1 MGHDVD
7 RETHAL
13 ELLKLRFG
21 ETSLHKCEV
30 MLKDMRDSKRLNGNI
45 KAPPA
50 PGTPAAT
57 DATARAQTDAL
68 RASPLDA
75 TVVSALFWPPFADE
89 APDFSLP
96 ESMNALLETYGER
109 YHHLKAPR
117 KMKWRPT
124 LGTVQMDIM
133 WRDVEV
139 SVSVGP
145 IEAAL
150 IHAFRD
156 EARWSS
162 SELSKVLGVS
172 KQTLRGEPGV
182 WINAGVLVEEAGG
195 DGDGDPQSGHGY
207 RLTTGADADAA
218 TFGAAAADDSTAGG
232 GGAVASAEDQ
242 AAAGMKVYEQY
253 VIGMLTNFPSLPL
266 DRIHNMLKMFVSEP
280 PYDRTSEQLAAF
292 LAQLVAEDKVVA
304 EGNQYKR
311 RT

>member
-1 MGHDVD
+1 
-7 RETHAL
+7 
-13 ELLKLRFG
+13 
-21 ETSLHKCEV
+21 
-30 MLKDMRDSKRLNGNI
+30 
-45 KAPPA
+45 
-50 PGTPAAT
+50 
-57 DATARAQTDAL
+57 
-68 RASPLDA
+68 
-75 TVVSALFWPPFADE
+75 
-89 APDFSLP
+89 
-96 ESMNALLETYGER
+96 
-109 YHHLKAPR
+109 
-117 KMKWRPT
+117 MKWRPT

-172 KQTLRGEPGV
+172 KQTLRRRAVV

-218 TFGAAAADDSTAGG
+218 MFGAAAVDDSTAGG

-292 LAQLVAEDKVVA
+292 LAQLVAEDKVVM

-311 RT
+311 RTS

>member
-1 MGHDVD
+1 
-7 RETHAL
+7 
-13 ELLKLRFG
+13 LR
-21 ETSLHKCEV
+21 S
-30 MLKDMRDSKRLNGNI
+30 
-45 KAPPA
+45 
-50 PGTPAAT
+50 
-57 DATARAQTDAL
+57 
-68 RASPLDA
+68 SPLDA

-89 APDFSLP
+89 APDFKLP
-96 ESMNALLETYGER
+96 ESMNDLLETYGER

-124 LGTVQMDIM
+124 IGVVQMEIM

-150 IHAFRD
+150 IHFFQD
-156 EARWSS
+156 KERWSAND
-162 SELSKVLGVS
+162 LATALGVS
-172 KQTLRGEPGV
+172 KQTLRRKAVV
-182 WINAGVLVEEAGG
+182 WINAGVLKEETGG
-195 DGDGDPQSGHGY
+195 DDVSKHGY

-218 TFGAAAADDSTAGG
+218 EFEFGAAAADDSSAGG

-292 LAQLVAEDKVVA
+292 LAQLVAEDKVVM

-311 RT
+311 RTS